1 MDTLQ
6 PAAAAVVVAGDAVVV
21 GGDAAAAASAVAV
34 GVARTSGGSEKRKRG
49 RPPRGQVTPKPQPP
63 RKVLEEEDVCFI
75 CFDGGSLV
83 LCDRKGCPKAYHPS
97 CIKRDESYFSS
108 KAKWNC
114 GWHICSVCQKAS
126 HYMCYTCTYS
136 LCKGCTKNADY
147 ACVRGNKGFCSM
159 CMKTIMLIENKDE
172 ANKEKVQ
179 VDFDDITTWEYL
191 FKVYWIDLKGKLS
204 LTLNELIQAKRLV
217 NEASIGSVV
226 GGRVDL
232 AEVRGGSETAI
243 APLSTENVTSADNSE
258 TEKIWY
264 YRDPTGKIQG
274 PFSMSQ
280 LRGWSNGGFFP
291 PDLKVWKNDEHDQ
304 SVLLTDVL
312 HQLSQ
317 KSSQITGNVAVQ
329 SSGLGAVSD
338 NKGSFGAVSDNKDS
352 FGAVSDNKGSFGLHD
367 SSSGTVSES
376 KQTKILLPQGAEK
389 VCSNVS
395 NENVRTHESGTHSF
409 LDLLKGNTSLS
420 DKSQEHSPLHLSSQ
434 VKMHVGV
441 TPLEKGFEGGRFHS
455 FSGHGNQNSCGSI
468 QVTVVQGHEMHS
480 NSKSCAVQSSGQNWE
495 SLPITTSKPMHSV
508 THFASVPKTEPPEQN
523 GRMNFTALLNHT
535 PKGSDKSWE
544 VQAAEELLSLSSGFP
559 IQRSNIIR
567 DVSSPSPSG
576 EDMCGRTTETKEHST
591 SNVPVQ
597 DSGRSWSS
605 ASSLVINEWDSGLVS
620 NPPLK
625 TVGDHVATP
634 TSNTDHLTTSSPPHL
649 ITNVS
654 NWQPIEFTTLDEE
667 SVSDLL
673 AEVDA
678 LESQSGLGSP
688 ASALRCSKETIPRCK
703 NEYFNFFEE
712 LNPMPDPA
720 KNVPLGSLH
729 HDR

>member
-1 MDTLQ
+1 MQ
-6 PAAAAVVVAGDAVVV
+6 
-21 GGDAAAAASAVAV
+21 
-34 GVARTSGGSEKRKRG
+34 
-49 RPPRGQVTPKPQPP
+49 
-63 RKVLEEEDVCFI
+63 
-75 CFDGGSLV
+75 
-83 LCDRKGCPKAYHPS
+83 
-97 CIKRDESYFSS
+97 
-108 KAKWNC
+108 
-114 GWHICSVCQKAS
+114 
-126 HYMCYTCTYS
+126 
-136 LCKGCTKNADY
+136 
-147 ACVRGNKGFCSM
+147 
-159 CMKTIMLIENKDE
+159 
-172 ANKEKVQ
+172 VQ

-191 FKVYWIDLKGKLS
+191 FKVYWTDLKGKLS
-204 LTLNELIQAKRLV
+204 LSLNELIQARGLGK
-217 NEASIGSVV
+217 EASVV

-232 AEVRGGSETAI
+232 AEVRGGSESAI
-243 APLSTENVTSADNSE
+243 KRLSTENVTSADNSE
-258 TEKIWY
+258 TEKLWY

-274 PFSMSQ
+274 PFAMSQ
-280 LRGWSNGGFFP
+280 LRGWSKGGFFP
-291 PDLKVWKNDEHDQ
+291 PDLKVWKNDEQDK
-304 SVLLTDVL
+304 SVLLTDAL
-312 HQLSQ
+312 HQQ
-317 KSSQITGNVAVQ
+317 TNKASQITGNVAIQ

-338 NKGSFGAVSDNKDS
+338 NKGSFG
-352 FGAVSDNKGSFGLHD
+352 LHD
-367 SSSGTVSES
+367 SSNGTVSES
-376 KQTKILLPQGAEK
+376 KQAKILLSQGVEK
-389 VCSNVS
+389 VCSNGS

-409 LDLLKGNTSLS
+409 LDLLKGNNSLS
-420 DKSQEHSPLHLSSQ
+420 DKPQEHSPLHLSSQ

-441 TPLEKGFEGGRFHS
+441 TQLEKGVEGGRFHS
-455 FSGHGNQNSCGSI
+455 FTGHGNQNSCGSTAF
-468 QVTVVQGHEMHS
+468 QETVVQDHEMQS
-480 NSKSCAVQSSGQNWE
+480 NSKSCSVQSSGQNWE
-495 SLPITTSKPMHSV
+495 SLPITSSKPMHSG
-508 THFASVPKTEPPEQN
+508 THFASVTKSNELPEQN
-523 GRMNFTALLNHT
+523 GRMNFTALLNPK

-559 IQRSNIIR
+559 IQRSNIR
-567 DVSSPSPSG
+567 DVPSPSPSG

-625 TVGDHVATP
+625 AAPETVGDHVATP
-634 TSNTDHLTTSSPPHL
+634 TSNTDHLTNSSPPHL
-649 ITNVS
+649 ISNVS
-654 NWQPIEFTTLDEE
+654 HWQPIEFTTLDEE

>member
-1 MDTLQ
+1 MESLQ
-6 PAAAAVVVAGDAVVV
+6 PAVASTAAAAVVAGDAVVV
-21 GGDAAAAASAVAV
+21 GGEAASAVAV

-49 RPPRGQVTPKPQPP
+49 RPPRGQVTVTPKPQTP
-63 RKVLEEEDVCFI
+63 RKILEEEDVCFI

-147 ACVRGNKGFCSM
+147 VCVRGNKGFCST

-226 GGRVDL
+226 GGRVDQ

-243 APLSTENVTSADNSE
+243 ARLSTENVTSADNSE
-258 TEKIWY
+258 TEKFWY

-304 SVLLTDVL
+304 AVLLTDVL
-312 HQLSQ
+312 HQQSQ
-317 KSSQITGNVAVQ
+317 KSSQITGDVAVQ
-329 SSGLGAVSD
+329 SSGL
-338 NKGSFGAVSDNKDS
+338 
-352 FGAVSDNKGSFGLHD
+352 GAVSDNKGSFGLHD

-376 KQTKILLPQGAEK
+376 EQTKILLPQGVEK

-395 NENVRTHESGTHSF
+395 NENVRTHESGTHFF
-409 LDLLKGNTSLS
+409 LDLLNGNTSLS
-420 DKSQEHSPLHLSSQ
+420 DKSQEHSQLHLSSQ

-455 FSGHGNQNSCGSI
+455 FSGHGNQNSCGSTAF
-468 QVTVVQGHEMHS
+468 QETVVQGHEMHS
-480 NSKSCAVQSSGQNWE
+480 NSKNCSVQSSGQNWE

-535 PKGSDKSWE
+535 PE

-559 IQRSNIIR
+559 IQRSNIR

-625 TVGDHVATP
+625 AAPETVGDHVATP
-634 TSNTDHLTTSSPPHL
+634 TSDTDHLTTSSPPHL
-649 ITNVS
+649 ISNVS